1 MTRPFAPA
9 RNRFHG
15 LGRHG
20 TAVLRH
26 HALAGAVLLALAG
39 GAAQAQLSTATITGT
54 VSTATA
60 PARAGVA
67 VVARNIATGN
77 TTRTVTRSDG
87 SYVLAG
93 LAPGDYQISIEGQST
108 QTLSV
113 AVGETATVNL
123 TVGGQQVTVVGS
135 LGRKDVRNSEVGTS
149 VSPRAIAALPQVTR
163 NFLAFA
169 DLAPGARF
177 DVENDMAIVRGGAQD
192 RNNINVYIDGVSQKN
207 NILRGGALGMDSSRG
222 NPFPQSAVAEYKVI
236 TQNYKAEFDQVSSTA
251 ITAVTK
257 SGTNKLAGEVFYDYT
272 SDSLTAKNPQ
282 EKQQEAN
289 GIKRTPFKQQQY
301 GFSIGGPIKQDV
313 AHFFF
318 TAETKDIAKPRTL
331 TFANVNPPVPN
342 AGVGATLLGLQGSF
356 NQNFKQPL
364 LALGKLDF
372 ELGNDQHVD
381 LSLRLRKEDDLI
393 AEDANLS
400 APGNDKNRRTE
411 EQRLDLRHT
420 LTRDQFVNEARAGY
434 EMYRW
439 NPRSASG
446 EPLVVWY
453 TSAIDAINGNAERA
467 FLKTGGSPDEQD
479 RKQRGFLLQ
488 NDFTYT
494 GLAGHTIKTGVKLKF
509 MEYDL
514 GGTPRSVDTLH
525 KLIDKD
531 TGEVIVGLSQANPT
545 ADWFRRDAAIA
556 PVGVNYKNK
565 QLGLYVQDDWK
576 LNAHLELN
584 LGVRWDY
591 ETNALNN
598 DYVTPAALVAALN
611 KPDITR
617 YGITPAAG
625 QTYAQSLAKGGIDI
639 NDYIATGNRKKFTG
653 ALAPRLG
660 FSYDLKGDRA
670 TVVYG
675 GWGRAYDRAMANFA
689 LDELQRS
696 KSTGDQFMIRNDYKA
711 PYSDQF
717 SLGLRQAVGQWNT
730 EVGATYTHAKNQF
743 NWFAGDRDPN
753 GGWGPRANSIDPNW
767 GAGPQGYG
775 MLILGDFVTQ
785 QKTKAVFLRAEKP
798 YTSASGWTVG
808 ATYTYSDGKT
818 THRDWND
825 DIFNW
830 GYGKPG
836 AAGGWYPSKLVERHR
851 LVATGLTDT
860 LLPWN
865 MTLAGKITL
874 GSGLPRRVT
883 ACPTSWDVCGSFYG
897 DPASFRQVD
906 LALSKGFKLPFG
918 EVSVRLDVLNLFNT
932 VNWSQYDDWGGGP
945 GNPQNKYGGDN
956 PNTDKRT
963 GTSNPM
969 RTYKLSLRYS
979 F

>member
-1 MTRPFAPA
+1 MTRSRKGFHHA
-9 RNRFHG
+9 RPMGHLQR
-15 LGRHG
+15 
-20 TAVLRH
+20 
-26 HALAGAVLLALAG
+26 HALAAAVVLALG
-39 GAAQAQLSTATITGT
+39 GAAQAQLSTATIAGQVT
-54 VSTATA
+54 SAQA
-60 PARAGVA
+60 PAKAGL
-67 VVARNIATGN
+67 VVLATNLANGN
-77 TTRTVTRSDG
+77 TQRTTTRADG

-93 LAPGDYQISIEGQST
+93 LAPGQYQLSIAGQKS
-108 QTLSV
+108 QTITL
-113 AVGETATVNL
+113 AIGETAAVNL
-123 TVGGQQVTVVGS
+123 AVGGGQQVTIVGT
-135 LGRKDVRNSEVGTS
+135 LGRKDVRNSEVGTN
-149 VSPRAIAALPQVTR
+149 VSPRAINALPQVTR

-257 SGTNKLAGEVFYDYT
+257 SGTNTLHGEAFYDYT

-282 EKQQEAN
+282 EKLNAAN
-289 GIKRTPFKQQQY
+289 GNPRVPFTQKQY
-301 GFSIGGPIKQDV
+301 GLSLGGPIKQDV
-313 AHFFF
+313 AHFFIA
-318 TAETKDIAKPRTL
+318 AEFKDIAKPRSL
-331 TFANVNPPVPN
+331 SLANVNPPVPA
-342 AGVGATLLGLQGSF
+342 AGLGNTFLGYQGSY
-356 NQNFKQPL
+356 NQRFKQPL

-372 ELGNDQHVD
+372 ELGNDQHLD
-381 LSLRLRKEDDLI
+381 LTLRLRKEDDFI

-400 APGNDKNRRTE
+400 APGNDKTRRTE

-420 LTRDQFVNEARAGY
+420 LTRDQFVNEARVGY
-434 EMYRW
+434 ELYRW
-439 NPRSASG
+439 NPRSVSNS
-446 EPLVVWY
+446 PLIVWY
-453 TSAIDAINGNAERA
+453 TSATDTANGNAEHA

-479 RKQRGFLLQ
+479 RKQTGFLLQ

-494 GLAGHTIKTGVKLKF
+494 GLAGHTLKTGAKLKL

-514 GGTPRSVDTLH
+514 GGTSRSVDILH
-525 KLIDKD
+525 QLIDKD
-531 TGEVIVGLSQANPT
+531 TGQIVPDPANPT
-545 ADWFRRDAAIA
+545 VDWFRREAAIA
-556 PVGVNYKNK
+556 PVGVKYKNN
-565 QLGLYVQDDWK
+565 QVGLYLQDDWRV
-576 LNAHLELN
+576 NSQLELN
-584 LGVRWDY
+584 LGVRWDF
-591 ETNALNN
+591 ETNPLNN
-598 DYVTPAALVAALN
+598 SYSTPAALVAALN

-617 YGITPAAG
+617 YGIAPAAG

-639 NDYIATGNRKKFTG
+639 NDYIATGSNRKKFYG

-660 FSYDLKGDRA
+660 FSYDLRGDRN
-670 TVVYG
+670 TVVYAG
-675 GWGRAYDRAMANFA
+675 YGRAYDRAMANYA

-696 KSTGDQFMIRNDYKA
+696 KGTGDQFMIRNDYKA

-717 SLGLRQAVGQWNT
+717 SLGLRQAVDVWNT
-730 EVGATYTHAKNQF
+730 EVGVTHTHAKNQF

-785 QKTKAVFLRAEKP
+785 QKTTAVFLRADKP
-798 YTSASGWTVG
+798 YTNESGWTAG
-808 ATYTYSDGKT
+808 LTYTYSDGKT

-830 GYGKPG
+830 SYGKPG
-836 AAGGWYPSKLVERHR
+836 ATGGWYKSKLVERHR
-851 LVATGLTDT
+851 LVATGLTDK

-865 MTLAGKITL
+865 ITLAGKLTL

-883 ACPTSWDVCGSFYG
+883 ACPVSWDACGSFYG

-906 LALSKGFKLPFG
+906 MALSKGIKLPFG
-918 EVSVRLDVLNLFNT
+918 EVSLRLDVLNLFNT
-932 VNWSQYDDWGGGP
+932 VNWNQYDDWGGGP
-945 GNPQNKYGGDN
+945 GNPQNSYGGDN
-956 PNTDKRT
+956 ANTDKRT

-969 RTYKLSLRYS
+969 RTYKLSLRYI